1 MSEKQS
7 LNKISEDL
15 ISIAAM
21 NAVLSV
27 SGVNHLT
34 DSLADNITKKI
45 VGKNENTKGIKIS
58 KDKED
63 LFVIDI
69 YIIADYGC
77 NIPQLAWDIQ
87 TEVKEKVSETINQK
101 IGAVNIHIQ
110 GVSLPKKN
118 GSKYK

>member
-118 GSKYK
+118 GSKYE

>member
-7 LNKISEDL
+7 TNKISEDIL
-15 ISIAAM
+15 SIIAM
-21 NAVLSV
+21 EAVLGV

-34 DSLADNITKKI
+34 DSLADNLTKKI
-45 VGKNENTKGIKIS
+45 VGKGDKVKGIKIS

-63 LFVIDI
+63 LHVIDI
-69 YIIADYGC
+69 SIVADYGR

-87 TEVKEKVSETINQK
+87 TAVKKNIQKALNHK

-110 GVSLPKKN
+110 GVSMPKKTGEN
-118 GSKYK
+118 K

>member
-7 LNKISEDL
+7 IVKLSDEIISL
-15 ISIAAM
+15 IVMEAATQ
-21 NAVLSV
+21 V

-34 DSLADNITKKI
+34 DSLADNLTKKI
-45 VGKNENTKGIKIS
+45 VGKGDIYKGIKIS

-63 LFVIDI
+63 MYVIDVH
-69 YIIADYGC
+69 IIADYGK

-87 TEVKEKVSETINQK
+87 SSVKKKVEKAINQK

-110 GVSLPKKN
+110 GVSMPKKK
-118 GSKYK
+118 GE

>member
-45 VGKNENTKGIKIS
+45 VGKNENTKGINRNCKS
-58 KDKED
+58 
-63 LFVIDI
+63 F
-69 YIIADYGC
+69 II
-77 NIPQLAWDIQ
+77 
-87 TEVKEKVSETINQK
+87 
-101 IGAVNIHIQ
+101 
-110 GVSLPKKN
+110 PKLRDN
-118 GSKYK
+118 HY